1 MELDLGILCGFRD
14 FLELEISETV
24 YDPPSKIVFR
34 FVKICLRRVLSIHGG
49 RICIILWLTC

>member
-1 MELDLGILCGFRD
+1 
-14 FLELEISETV
+14 LELEISETV